1 MENMKL
7 RRYAMA
13 HGVRMWEIADKFG
26 LSGSWFSVKM
36 RKPLKEDETKKAMQ
50 YVDEIAAKHGNN
62 EIFY

>member
-1 MENMKL
+1 
-7 RRYAMA
+7 MA